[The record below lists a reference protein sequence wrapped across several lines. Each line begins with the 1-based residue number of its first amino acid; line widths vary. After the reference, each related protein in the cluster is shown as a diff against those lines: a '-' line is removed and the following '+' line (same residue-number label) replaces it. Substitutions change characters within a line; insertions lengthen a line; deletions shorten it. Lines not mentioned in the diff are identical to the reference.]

1 MNDILSILSMG
12 LAMSTPLVLGTLGG
26 LFTYKAGVL
35 NIAIEGMMA
44 TGAFT
49 SILVVYFTKSIWLGI
64 VCAVLMTLMVGLLFS
79 LFSVTLKGHNV
90 ITGLGINY
98 AVAAIAPFVCLYLA
112 GNRTS
117 IIATDVIVPSAI
129 ALDIPILRDIP
140 VLGILFN
147 KQTPLTY
154 ISWAGIFLTALI
166 LYRTRFGVYTQVA
179 GENPDAAEAVGIN
192 VKMVRYGAI
201 AMSAFM
207 SALAGINLSVE
218 NLGMY
223 TDNMV
228 SGRGFTCMAA
238 IYCGKGKP
246 AKCVAYAMIFGLTRA
261 LQIKLTTM
269 LDAATASLVEML
281 PYLMIVIV
289 MFVSSLDDFK
299 KNNFR
304 GYRNG

>member
-1 MNDILSILSMG
+1 MNNLLNIISMG
-12 LAMSTPLVLGTLGG
+12 LAMSTPLILGTLGG

-35 NIAIEGMMA
+35 NIAIEGMMT
-44 TGAFT
+44 TGAFV
-49 SILVVYFTKSIWLGI
+49 SIIVAYFTRSIWLGI
-64 VCAVLMTLMVGLLFS
+64 IAAILMTQVVGLLFS
-79 LFSVTLKGHNV
+79 LFSVTAKGHNV

-98 AVAAIAPFVCLYLA
+98 AVAAIAPFICKYTV

-117 IIATDVIVPSAI
+117 IIASDFIIPSEIAMDVPV
-129 ALDIPILRDIP
+129 LRNIPILGDI
-140 VLGILFN
+140 FN
-147 KQTPLTY
+147 RQTPLTY
-154 ISWAGIFLTALI
+154 LALISIFLMTVI
-166 LYRTRFGVYTQVA
+166 LYKTKFGIYTQVV
-179 GENPDAAEAVGIN
+179 GENPEAAESVGIN
-192 VKMVRYGAI
+192 VNRVQYGDV

-207 SALAGINLSVE
+207 CALAGINLSVE

-246 AKCVAYAMIFGLTRA
+246 ANCVAYATLFGLTRA

-269 LDAATASLVEML
+269 FDAATASLIEML

-289 MFVSSLDDFK
+289 MFISSIGSYRT
-299 KNNFR
+299 NNVR
-304 GYRNG
+304 GYKNG

>member
-1 MNDILSILSMG
+1 MNNLISLLSMG
-12 LAMSTPLVLGTLGG
+12 LAMSTPLILGTLGG

-35 NIAIEGMMA
+35 NIAIEGMMSA
-44 TGAFT
+44 SAFS
-49 SILVVYFTKSIWLGI
+49 SILLIYYTRNVWIGIMGGVLITLVVG
-64 VCAVLMTLMVGLLFS
+64 VVFS
-79 LFSVTLKGHNV
+79 FFSVTLKGHNV

-98 AVAAIAPFVCLYLA
+98 AVASIAPFICLYLV

-117 IIATDVIVPSAI
+117 IIVTDLVVPSNI
-129 ALDIPILRDIP
+129 VVDIPILRSIP
-140 VLGILFN
+140 VLSGFLN

-154 ISWAGIFLTALI
+154 ISLALI
-166 LYRTRFGVYTQVA
+166 IVTSIILYGTKFGVYTQVC
-179 GENPDAAEAVGIN
+179 GENQEAAEAIGIN
-192 VKMVRYGAI
+192 VNIVRYGAI
-201 AMSAFM
+201 AMSALM

-228 SGRGFTCMAA
+228 SGRGFSCVAA

-246 AKCVAYAMIFGLTRA
+246 VRCVAYAIIFGMTRT

-269 LDAATASLVEML
+269 FDAATASLCEML

-289 MFVSSLDDFK
+289 MFASSLSDYRK
-299 KNNFR
+299 RNIR
-304 GYRNG
+304 GFRNG

>member
-1 MNDILSILSMG
+1 MNNLLSILSMG

-49 SILVVYFTKSIWLGI
+49 SILVAYFTRSIFLG
-64 VCAVLMTLMVGLLFS
+64 VLAALLMTLVVGV
-79 LFSVTLKGHNV
+79 LFSVFSVSLKGHNV

-98 AVAAIAPFVCLYLA
+98 AVASIAPFLCLYLV

-117 IIATDVIVPSAI
+117 IIASDFIVPSQI
-129 ALDIPILRDIP
+129 ALDIPILRAIP
-140 VLGILFN
+140 ILGTLLN

-154 ISWAGIFLTALI
+154 FSWLAIFLITVI
-166 LYRTRFGVYTQVA
+166 LYRTKFGVYTQIA
-179 GENPDAAEAVGIN
+179 GENPEAAEAVGIN
-192 VKMVRYGAI
+192 VKAVRYGAVT
-201 AMSAFM
+201 MSALM

-246 AKCVAYAMIFGLTRA
+246 AKCVAYAMIFGITRA
-261 LQIKLTTM
+261 LQIKLTT
-269 LDAATASLVEML
+269 LFDAATASLIEML

-289 MFVSSLDDFK
+289 MFISSLGDFR
-299 KNNFR
+299 KNNIR
-304 GYRNG
+304 GFKNG

>member
-1 MNDILSILSMG
+1 MNSLINIIAMG
-12 LAMSTPLVLGTLGG
+12 LAMSTPLILGTLGG

-35 NIAIEGMMA
+35 NIAIEGMMT
-44 TGAFT
+44 TGAFV
-49 SILVVYFTKSIWLGI
+49 SIIVAYFTRNVWLGI
-64 VCAVLMTLMVGLLFS
+64 IAAILMTQIVGLLFS
-79 LFSVTLKGHNV
+79 LFSVTAKGHNV

-98 AVAAIAPFVCLYLA
+98 AVAAIAPFICKYTV

-117 IIATDVIVPSAI
+117 IIASDFIVPSEI
-129 ALDIPILRDIP
+129 AMDLPVIRNIP
-140 VLGILFN
+140 VLGGIFN
-147 KQTPLTY
+147 RQTPLTY
-154 ISWAGIFLTALI
+154 FALIAIFLMTVV
-166 LYRTRFGVYTQVA
+166 LYKTKFGVYTQVA
-179 GENPDAAEAVGIN
+179 GENAEAAESVGIN
-192 VKMVRYGAI
+192 VSKVRYGAV
-201 AMSAFM
+201 AMSAFL

-246 AKCVAYAMIFGLTRA
+246 AKCVAYALVFGLTRA

-269 LDAATASLVEML
+269 FDAATASLIEML

-289 MFVSSLDDFK
+289 MFISSLGTYRT
-299 KNNFR
+299 NNVR
-304 GYRNG
+304 GYKNG

>member
-1 MNDILSILSMG
+1 MNNLTSLLSMG
-12 LAMSTPLVLGTLGG
+12 LAMSTPLILGTLGG

-49 SILVVYFTKSIWLGI
+49 SILVIYFSHSIWLG
-64 VCAVLMTLMVGLLFS
+64 VLVSILATLLVGLIFS
-79 LFSVTLKGHNV
+79 VFSVTLKGHNV
-90 ITGLGINY
+90 INGLGINY
-98 AVAAIAPFVCLYLA
+98 AVASIAPFVCLYLV

-117 IIATDVIVPSAI
+117 IIVTDVVVPSNI
-129 ALDIPILRDIP
+129 VLDIPILRSIP
-140 VLGILFN
+140 ILSDFLN

-154 ISWAGIFLTALI
+154 LSLLLILVTSVI
-166 LYRTRFGVYTQVA
+166 LYRTKFGVYTQVC
-179 GENPDAAEAVGIN
+179 GENKEAAESIGIN
-192 VKMVRYGAI
+192 VNLVRYGAV
-201 AMSAFM
+201 AMSALM
-207 SALAGINLSVE
+207 SALAGVNLSVE

-246 AKCVAYAMIFGLTRA
+246 VRCVTYAIIFGVARA

-269 LDAATASLVEML
+269 FDAATGSLVEML

-289 MFVSSLDDFK
+289 MFISSLDDYRK
-299 KNNFR
+299 RNIR

>member
-1 MNDILSILSMG
+1 MNDFLNILYMG

-49 SILVVYFTKSIWLGI
+49 SILVAYFTHSIWLGI
-64 VCAVLMTLMVGLLFS
+64 ISAILMTLIVGLIFS
-79 LFSVTLKGHNV
+79 LFSVTFRGHNV

-98 AVAAIAPFVCLYLA
+98 AVAAIAPFICLLLV

-117 IIATDVIVPSAI
+117 IIASDFIVPSNI
-129 ALDIPILRDIP
+129 AMDIPILRDIP
-140 VLGILFN
+140 VLGPLFN
-147 KQTPLTY
+147 LQTPLTY
-154 ISWAGIFLTALI
+154 ISWFCIFLMTVI
-166 LYRTRFGVYTQVA
+166 LYRTKFGVYTQVA
-179 GENPDAAEAVGIN
+179 GENPEAAEAVGIN
-192 VKMVRYGAI
+192 VKAVRYGAV

-269 LDAATASLVEML
+269 FDAATASLIEML
-281 PYLMIVIV
+281 PYLMIVVV
-289 MFVSSLDDFK
+289 MFVSSLGDFRR
-299 KNNFR
+299 NNFR
-304 GYRNG
+304 GFKNG